1 MKPKKPEPI
10 IFDIRKDIHPEKNLI
25 FYTFNKYG
33 LYAFELKDKPDVFQI
48 AYVFT
53 SYASPDD
60 DCDVCIRTIMRDKN
74 SYDTHYEIKIK
85 SQNDFDKLNILF
97 NIYYVDDNFIDWV
110 HFKQIPIKF
119 GEYEPGRD
127 IPKDMELRVSKYN
140 HYCISSDNFDN
151 GCPYKVTNKITSEQ
165 FIGAFN
171 ENSGEKYELSFSTTV
186 SEYRNISIEDIDKGI
201 YEIKDMNDNV
211 IPSSELT
218 PIVGYNPFLPDYAE
232 SWNSEIDI
240 PCILLDKK
248 GNIKFA
254 ILCYITQNYILF
266 NSENVCDDTKFFEIS
281 ASDLRRNYS
290 VYLAHEDA
298 LNKLFHVSGVFSND
312 LFKLDENDLCIERWM
327 Y

>member
-1 MKPKKPEPI
+1 MKEFLIMKPKKPEPI

-171 ENSGEKYELSFSTTV
+171 ENSGEKYELSFSTTALAAT
-186 SEYRNISIEDIDKGI
+186 SPSAPKASATTENRWFSRSSICFPHELYCPWPPCNIF
-201 YEIKDMNDNV
+201 
-211 IPSSELT
+211 PS
-218 PIVGYNPFLPDYAE
+218 
-232 SWNSEIDI
+232 
-240 PCILLDKK
+240 
-248 GNIKFA
+248 FA
-254 ILCYITQNYILF
+254 
-266 NSENVCDDTKFFEIS
+266 S
-281 ASDLRRNYS
+281 
-290 VYLAHEDA
+290 
-298 LNKLFHVSGVFSND
+298 
-312 LFKLDENDLCIERWM
+312 
-327 Y
+327 